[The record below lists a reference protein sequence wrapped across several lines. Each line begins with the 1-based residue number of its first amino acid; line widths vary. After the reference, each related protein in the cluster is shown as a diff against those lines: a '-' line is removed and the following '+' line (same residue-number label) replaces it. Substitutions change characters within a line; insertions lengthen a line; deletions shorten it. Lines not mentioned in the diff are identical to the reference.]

1 MRKRGLPLMGR
12 PLRPAIRP
20 GPGIGPPVVGMLTNP
35 LEKRKK
41 KIGGAADPPG
51 TDEGLVLLRM

>member
-20 GPGIGPPVVGMLTNP
+20 GPGIGPPVVGMLTSVHA
-35 LEKRKK
+35 EAYFRHV
-41 KIGGAADPPG
+41 
-51 TDEGLVLLRM
+51 ESER